1 MDHDFIP
8 GLDKVE
14 EPSAEHEVGPA
25 HEVAGSGARHQAD
38 DQRSVD
44 GLRAEA
50 EEVRLLPPPRNPINF
65 I

>member
-1 MDHDFIP
+1 MNRDFIL

-14 EPSAEHEVGPA
+14 EPSAEHKVGPA

-38 DQRSVD
+38 GQRRVD

-50 EEVRLLPPPRNPINF
+50 EEVRLLPAWQNPMNF